1 MSSRSGH
8 SQAWDPHL
16 WLKVDDTSLKSCR
29 HCDAQEGWLAV
40 TRITLDSGRAG
51 AGAAESRGAL
61 RICKRVKAVLSLQK
75 QTEGEASRRSQ
86 CKAGRVCQGDLICF
100 RAEGVE
106 RGPVPPWS
114 RW

>member
-1 MSSRSGH
+1 MTPKKDGF
-8 SQAWDPHL
+8 
-16 WLKVDDTSLKSCR
+16 T
-29 HCDAQEGWLAV
+29 V

-61 RICKRVKAVLSLQK
+61 RICKHVKAVLSLQK
-75 QTEGEASRRSQ
+75 QTEGEASRSQ
-86 CKAGRVCQGDLICF
+86 CKAGRVCQGDLIYF